1 MAFLSQGQTYKIGL
15 SAVENT
21 VTSRVWWCQPLVP
34 SPRRQ
39 NLEFEAGLFYRAS
52 PRHAEKHSLKNKNK
66 NRKKKKKYF
75 SVFSPYNKLL
85 DKVGFFL
92 YMNFQL
98 EKNDIL

>member
-21 VTSRVWWCQPLVP
+21 VTSRVWWCLPLVL

-39 NLEFEAGLFYRAS
+39 NL
-52 PRHAEKHSLKNKNK
+52 SLRPACSTEQVPDMQRNTLENK
-66 NRKKKKKYF
+66 KKKKKYF

-85 DKVGFFL
+85 DKVGFFC
-92 YMNFQL
+92 
-98 EKNDIL
+98 I